1 MKAAIYEG
9 PGPLV
14 LKEVPDP
21 VPGPEDVVLE
31 VKTCGICH
39 TDVAI
44 VEGNYF
50 PRHAPPLI
58 LGHEVAG
65 KVVAVG
71 SAVNNVKAGERVIV
85 YQCLTCGQCARC
97 MEGRQNLCA
106 EIKTLGLDTDGA
118 YAEYLK
124 VPAWNLVRLPDTI
137 SFAEGSIITDALSTA
152 YHAVTKLNLIKDE
165 MVAIFGAG
173 VLGLNAIQVASKI
186 FGARVIA
193 IDIEDWKL
201 DMALSKGAWKVLRA
215 EKERDIVT
223 ILRSLAGNIDA
234 AMEFIGNPQ
243 TYQQAIA
250 SVRKGGRVVLVGA
263 FVQPFALDPIR
274 LFKDEVN
281 ITGSYAS
288 LPNEIPYLVDLVA
301 NNNLVV
307 KDMVTH
313 TCSLEGI
320 NSTIAMLAKRT
331 EKSLRAIVEM

>member
-1 MKAAIYEG
+1 MKAAIYNG
-9 PGPLV
+9 PGSLV
-14 LKEVPDP
+14 IKEVEEP
-21 VPGPEDVVLE
+21 VPGPEEVVLQ

-39 TDVAI
+39 TDVTM
-44 VEGNYF
+44 VEGKYF
-50 PRHAPPLI
+50 PRHTPPLI

-65 KVVAVG
+65 RVVSVGTAVK
-71 SAVNNVKAGERVIV
+71 NVRLGERVIV

-106 EIKTLGLDTDGA
+106 EIKTLGIDVDGA

-124 VPAWNLVRLPDTI
+124 VPARNLVKLPDAI
-137 SFAEGSIITDALSTA
+137 SFAEGAIITDALSTA
-152 YHAVTKLNLIKDE
+152 YHAVTKLHLRKDE
-165 MVAIFGAG
+165 VVAIFGAG
-173 VLGLNAIQVASKI
+173 VLGLNAIQVATKI

-193 IDIEDWKL
+193 IDLEDWKL

-215 EKERDIVT
+215 EKERDIVPG
-223 ILRSLAGNIDA
+223 LRSLAGNIDA

-250 SVRKGGRVVLVGA
+250 AVRKGGRVVLVGA
-263 FVQPFALDPIR
+263 FVQPFALEPAR
-274 LFKDEVN
+274 LFRDEVN
-281 ITGSYAS
+281 VTGSYAS

-301 NNNLVV
+301 NDKLKV

-320 NSTIAMLAKRT
+320 NDTIAMLAKRT
-331 EKSLRAIVEM
+331 AKSLRAVVEM